1 MDGRLA
7 AVHAEMLRRH
17 KLIAAAAD
25 NTRLQGALL
34 EAARRDPVVFFREW
48 VWTYDPRLMEPWPKR
63 IPMMLWPK
71 QEEFLRWAVELIRK
85 GDNGLLKKA
94 RDIGATWLV
103 GGLGVWLW
111 LFTDEA
117 AVTYGSR
124 KEDLVDKLGD
134 PKTIFAKIRDIIR
147 LLPAWML
154 PPGYGPEHDNFCRIL
169 NPHNGSA
176 LTGEAGDNM
185 GRGGRSLL
193 YLLDEFAFVEH
204 AESVDAAV
212 NDNARTVL
220 YLSTSNGN
228 GTLFYQ
234 KEQEQ
239 RCAMFRIHWTDDP
252 RKDAAW
258 RDKKLEEVGPVTFA
272 REHDMDDAA
281 ALDGVAIP
289 GAWVQAAVGLD
300 LDPGSECKAGL
311 DVADGGG
318 DESVCI
324 VRRGGAVTAWES
336 WGGSITVTE
345 SAQRAARICED
356 EGAALA
362 FDRVGIGAGVQG
374 ELDRIPRRFAY
385 EGVVAQATPTRI
397 RYEDDP
403 ERPANERFANLSAE
417 MWWSLRLRFWRTY
430 QHVNGLR
437 TYPHEELISL
447 PREMPVKLISQLSGR
462 LIKTTSS
469 GKLALESKDEMR
481 RRGVKSPDWADA
493 LALAYC
499 PPLKIVNVVHQP
511 QRGGGVERLF

>member
-1 MDGRLA
+1 MVRRAELLRA
-7 AVHAEMLRRH
+7 AEGNA
-17 KLIAAAAD
+17 K
-25 NTRLQGALL
+25 LQGALL
-34 EAARRDPVVFFREW
+34 EEARRDVVAFFRHW
-48 VWTYDPRLMEPWPKR
+48 VWTYDPRMMAPWPKR
-63 IPMMLWPK
+63 MPMQLWPR

-94 RDIGATWLV
+94 RDIGATWMV

-147 LLPAWML
+147 FLPAWML
-154 PPGYGPEHDNFCRIL
+154 PPGWSPEHDNFCRIL
-169 NPHNGSA
+169 NPHNGST

-204 AESVDAAV
+204 AQSVDAAV

-239 RCAMFRIHWTDDP
+239 RCPVFRFHWSDDP

-258 RDKKLEEVGPVTFA
+258 RLKKLEEVGPVTFA
-272 REHDMDDAA
+272 REHEMDDAA

-300 LDPGSECKAGL
+300 LDPGHPCVAGL

-318 DESVCI
+318 DESVLI
-324 VRRGGAVTAWES
+324 VRRGGLVTCWDS
-336 WGGSITVTE
+336 WGGAVTVTE
-345 SAQRAARICED
+345 SAQRGARVCED
-356 EGAALA
+356 EGAKLN
-362 FDRVGIGAGVQG
+362 FDRVGVGAGVQG
-374 ELDRIPRRFAY
+374 ELDRIARRFAY
-385 EGVVAQATPTRI
+385 EGITAQATPTRI
-397 RYEDDP
+397 RYEDD
-403 ERPANERFANLSAE
+403 AQTQACDRFANLSTE
-417 MWWSLRLRFWRTY
+417 LWWSLRLRFWRTW

-437 TYPHEELISL
+437 EYPHDELISL
-447 PREMPVKLISQLSGR
+447 PREIPGKLISQLSGR
-462 LIKTTSS
+462 LLRTTSA
-469 GKLALESKDEMR
+469 GKVALESKDDMR

-493 LALAYC
+493 LAMAFA
-499 PPLKIVNVVHQP
+499 PPLKILIQMSADSGASSKVS
-511 QRGGGVERLF
+511 

>member
-1 MDGRLA
+1 MDPRLA
-7 AVHAEMLRRH
+7 IMHTEMVRRAQIIKAAEG
-17 KLIAAAAD
+17 
-25 NTRLQGALL
+25 NTHLQGALL
-34 EAARRDPVVFFREW
+34 EESRRDVVAFFRHW
-48 VWTYDPRLMEPWPKR
+48 VWTYDPRMMDPWPKR
-63 IPMMLWPK
+63 MPMVLWPK

-94 RDIGATWLV
+94 RDIGATWMV

-147 LLPAWML
+147 LLPSWML
-154 PPGYGPEHDNFCRIL
+154 PPGWSPEHDNFCRIL
-169 NPHNGSA
+169 NPHNGST

-204 AESVDAAV
+204 AQSVDAAV

-239 RCAMFRIHWTDDP
+239 RCPLFRFHWSDDP

-258 RDKKLEEVGPVTFA
+258 KLKKLEEVGPVTFA
-272 REHDMDDAA
+272 REHEMDDAA
-281 ALDGVAIP
+281 ALDGVVIP
-289 GAWVQAAVGLD
+289 GSWVQAAVGLD
-300 LDPGSECKAGL
+300 LDPGSVCVAGL

-318 DESVCI
+318 DETVMI
-324 VRRGGAVTAWES
+324 VRRGGLVTSWDS
-336 WGGSITVTE
+336 WGGAITVTE
-345 SAQRAARICED
+345 SAQRAAHICED
-356 EGAALA
+356 EGARLN

-374 ELDRIPRRFAY
+374 ELDRIPRGFGY
-385 EGVVAQATPTRI
+385 EGIVAQATPTRI
-397 RYEDDP
+397 RYEDDA
-403 ERPANERFANLSAE
+403 ERPACERFANLSAE
-417 MWWSLRLRFWRTY
+417 MWWSLKLRFWRTY
-430 QHVNGLR
+430 QHVNGER
-437 TYPHEELISL
+437 EYPHDELIAL
-447 PREMPVKLISQLSGR
+447 PREIPVRLISQLSGR
-462 LIKTTSS
+462 LCKTTST
-469 GKLALESKDEMR
+469 GKTALESKDEMR

-493 LALAYC
+493 LALAFC
-499 PPLKIVNVVHQP
+499 PPLKIQIAMSFDAGTTRKVS
-511 QRGGGVERLF
+511 